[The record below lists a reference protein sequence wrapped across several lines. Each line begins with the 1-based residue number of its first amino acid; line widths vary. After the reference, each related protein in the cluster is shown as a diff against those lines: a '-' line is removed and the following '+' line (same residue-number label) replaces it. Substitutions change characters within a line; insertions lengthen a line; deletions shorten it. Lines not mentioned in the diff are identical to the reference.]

1 MPTDCPRCCRALQD
15 IERLVIQIEEITST
29 FLPGGDQREAVT
41 KLAGRIVSLSRDARE
56 AECREA

>member
-15 IERLVIQIEEITST
+15 IERLVFQIEEITST
-29 FLPGGDQREAVT
+29 YLPGGDQREAAE
-41 KLAGRIVSLSRDARE
+41 KLVRRIVSLSREARE